1 MEGEVY
7 VIDFIYFKYLTELLF
22 NQCEKGDELADEK
35 LEVLKYF
42 WCYANQFQSQKLKPS
57 LIIRFLEK
65 KADMILNAK
74 TKNELKEI
82 KKISV
87 PVYSH
92 TANKLVPGGIFHS
105 EEEELLLWAI
115 FTASCMPDTLG
126 YERYQELFKK
136 LYDEE

>member
-1 MEGEVY
+1 M
-7 VIDFIYFKYLTELLF
+7 IDFVYFKYLTELLF
-22 NQCEKGDELADEK
+22 NQCEKGDELAEEK

-42 WCYANQFQSQKLKPS
+42 WRYANQFESKKLKLS

-74 TKNELKEI
+74 TKSELKEI

-92 TANKLVPGGIFHS
+92 TENKLVPSGIFHS
-105 EEEELLLWAI
+105 EEEELLLWAT
-115 FTASCMPDTLG
+115 FTASCMPNTLG
-126 YERYQELFKK
+126 YERYQELFEK
-136 LYDEE
+136 LYNAEE